1 MDARPT
7 KVYKSACRMCH
18 GGCGVLVHVV
28 DGAVQSVTGDPESPL
43 NKGLLCLKG
52 PASVDIVHHPDRL
65 RHPLKRLDARG
76 KGQWARI
83 SWDEAYDII
92 AGKLDRI
99 ISENG
104 PESIVIGTGTGR
116 HHCNFVPRFA
126 NALGTPNWCEPGHAQ
141 CFFPRVNVAHL
152 TFGGLPVCDY
162 YGDVK
167 PACVLVW
174 GHNPLNSGPDGELA
188 FHTRRLMWERE
199 TKYIVVDPRRT
210 KIAEQAAVWLQVR
223 PGADDALALALIHV
237 IIAEGLYDRP
247 FVEKWTFGFERLSDH
262 VRPFTP
268 EWAEPITW
276 VAAETIRAAAR
287 LFAATKPSTLEWG
300 CATEHTPNSIQ
311 TLRAISLL
319 PAITGNI
326 DIPGGWVFGTPA
338 VTPVPSLDENLPAA
352 AKAKRLGSD
361 QFRVLGQANVQ
372 PSAHI
377 PAVFKAMR
385 TGKPYPV
392 RAFLVFGNNPLL
404 SYANSKTILESL
416 QKLEFFMVMDLFM
429 TPSVELADLVL
440 PAASWFEVD
449 AMPAF
454 PYFAENAVLV
464 QQKLVQVGEC
474 KQDEVVFAEIARRM
488 KLKVGTEDPKEIYTA
503 QLAAQ
508 GITYDE
514 LRERGSVWQ
523 PICYRKYETRG
534 FKTKSGKIEL
544 YSLALEELGYAPLPC
559 YAEPPESPLSTPD
572 VAEDFPYVLTTGGRI
587 PNFFT
592 SEHRQLPKLRRI
604 YRDPLV
610 EINPATARRF
620 GIRSG
625 DWVWIETKRGRIK
638 QRAKVTDGI
647 DPRVVNVEFGW
658 WFPELQDREHG
669 VWESNANVLTNI
681 EPPYDPAM
689 GTYQLRALLCRIE
702 KVKQSDGQ
710 AQSANSR
717 LAMA

>member
-1 MDARPT
+1 MNART
-7 KVYKSACRMCH
+7 TQVFKSACRMCH

-28 DGAVQSVTGDPESPL
+28 DGAIHSVEGDPDSPL
-43 NKGLLCLKG
+43 NEGRLCLKG

-65 RHPLKRLDARG
+65 THPMKRLGGRG
-76 KGQWARI
+76 EGRWARI
-83 SWDEAYDII
+83 GWDEAYDII
-92 AGKLDRI
+92 ADKLERI
-99 ISENG
+99 IDENG

-141 CFFPRVNVAHL
+141 CFFPRVNVTHL

-162 YGDVK
+162 YGDVE

-174 GHNPLNSGPDGELA
+174 GHNPLNSGPDGELP
-188 FHTRRLMWERE
+188 FHPRRLMYEGR

-210 KIAEQAAVWLQVR
+210 RIAEQAAVWLQVR
-223 PGADDALALALIHV
+223 PGTDDALALAMIHV
-237 IIAEGLYDRP
+237 IITEQLQDRQ
-247 FVEKWTFGFERLSDH
+247 FVEKWTFGFEQLSQH
-262 VRPFTP
+262 VHPFTP

-276 VAAETIRAAAR
+276 VPAEKIRAAAR
-287 LFAATKPSTLEWG
+287 LFAATKPAALEWG
-300 CATEHTPNSIQ
+300 CAIEHTPNSIQ
-311 TLRAISLL
+311 TARAISML

-326 DIPGGWVFGTPA
+326 DVPGGWVFGTPT
-338 VTPVPSLDENLPAA
+338 VTPVPSLDENLTATA
-352 AKAKRLGSD
+352 RAKRLGAQ

-372 PSAHI
+372 PSAHV
-377 PAVFKAMR
+377 PAVFEAMR
-385 TGKPYPV
+385 TGRPYPV

-404 SYANSKTILESL
+404 SYANSKVILESL
-416 QKLEFFMVMDLFM
+416 QKLEFFLVMDLFM
-429 TPSVELADLVL
+429 TPSADLADLVL

-464 QQKLVQVGEC
+464 QQKIVQVGEC

-488 KLKVGTEDPKEIYTA
+488 KLPVGTEDPKDIYTG
-503 QLAAQ
+503 QLAANF

-514 LRERGSVWQ
+514 LRERGSIWR
-523 PICYRKYETRG
+523 PMTYRKHEARG
-534 FKTKSGKIEL
+534 FKTESGKIEL
-544 YSLALEELGYAPLPC
+544 YSLALEKLGYAPLPY
-559 YAEPPESPLSTPD
+559 YAEPPESPVSAPD
-572 VAEDFPYVLTTGGRI
+572 MAKDFPYVLTTGARI

-610 EINPATARRF
+610 EMHPDTARQF
-620 GIRSG
+620 GIRAG
-625 DWVWIETKRGRIK
+625 DWVFIETKRGKIR
-638 QRAKVTDGI
+638 QRAKITDGI
-647 DPRVVNVEFGW
+647 DPRVINVEFGW
-658 WFPELQDREHG
+658 WFPERQDGQRG
-669 VWESNANVLTNI
+669 AWDSNANVLTNI

-702 KVKQSDGQ
+702 KV
-710 AQSANSR
+710 AVAP
-717 LAMA
+717 

>member
-1 MDARPT
+1 MNART
-7 KVYKSACRMCH
+7 TQVYKSACRMCR

-28 DGAVQSVTGDPESPL
+28 DGAIQSVEGDPDSPL
-43 NKGLLCLKG
+43 NEGRLCLKG

-65 RHPLKRLDARG
+65 THPMKRLGARG
-76 KGQWARI
+76 EGRWARI
-83 SWDEAYDII
+83 GWDEAYDII
-92 AGKLDRI
+92 AEKLERI
-99 ISENG
+99 IDENG

-141 CFFPRVNVAHL
+141 CFFPRVNVCHL

-162 YGDVK
+162 YGDVE
-167 PACVLVW
+167 PACVW
-174 GHNPLNSGPDGELA
+174 GHNPLNSGPDGELP
-188 FHTRRLMWERE
+188 FHPRRLMYEGR

-210 KIAEQAAVWLQVR
+210 RIAEQAAVWLQVR
-223 PGADDALALALIHV
+223 PGTDDALALAMIHV
-237 IIAEGLYDRP
+237 IIAEQLQDRQ
-247 FVEKWTFGFERLSDH
+247 FVEKWTYGFEQLSQH

-268 EWAEPITW
+268 EWAESITW
-276 VAAETIRAAAR
+276 VPAEKIRAAAR
-287 LFAATKPSTLEWG
+287 IFAATKPATLEWG
-300 CATEHTPNSIQ
+300 CAIEHTPNSIQ
-311 TLRAISLL
+311 TARAISIL

-326 DIPGGWVFGTPA
+326 DVPGGWVFGTPT
-338 VTPVPSLDENLPAA
+338 VTPVPSLDENLTAA
-352 AKAKRLGSD
+352 ARAKRLGA
-361 QFRVLGQANVQ
+361 QEFRVLGQANVQ
-372 PSAHI
+372 PSAHV

-404 SYANSKTILESL
+404 SYANSKVVLESL
-416 QKLEFFMVMDLFM
+416 QKLEFFLVMDLFM
-429 TPSVELADLVL
+429 TPSADLADLVL

-464 QQKLVQVGEC
+464 QQKIVQVGEC

-488 KLKVGTEDPKEIYTA
+488 KLPVGTEDPKDIYTG
-503 QLAAQ
+503 QLAANF

-514 LRERGSVWQ
+514 LRERGSIWR
-523 PICYRKYETRG
+523 PMTYRKHETRG
-534 FKTKSGKIEL
+534 FKTESGKVEL
-544 YSLALEELGYAPLPC
+544 YSLALEKLGYAPLPY
-559 YAEPPESPLSTPD
+559 YAEPPESPVSAPD
-572 VAEDFPYVLTTGGRI
+572 VAKEFPYVLTTGARI

-610 EINPATARRF
+610 EMHPDTARQF
-620 GIRSG
+620 DIRAG
-625 DWVWIETKRGRIK
+625 DWVWIETKRGKIK
-638 QRAKVTDGI
+638 QRAKITDGI
-647 DPRVVNVEFGW
+647 DSRVINVEFGW
-658 WFPELQDREHG
+658 WFPERQDGERG
-669 VWESNANVLTNI
+669 AFESNANVLTNI

-702 KVKQSDGQ
+702 KV
-710 AQSANSR
+710 AVAP
-717 LAMA
+717 

>member
-1 MDARPT
+1 
-7 KVYKSACRMCH
+7 MCH

-28 DGAVQSVTGDPESPL
+28 DGAIQSVEGDPDSPL
-43 NKGLLCLKG
+43 NEGRLCLKG

-65 RHPLKRLDARG
+65 THPMKRLGARG
-76 KGQWARI
+76 EGRWARI
-83 SWDEAYDII
+83 GWDEAYDII
-92 AGKLDRI
+92 AEKLERI
-99 ISENG
+99 IDENG

-141 CFFPRVNVAHL
+141 CFFPRVNVTHL

-162 YGDVK
+162 YGDVE

-174 GHNPLNSGPDGELA
+174 GHNPLNSGPDGELP
-188 FHTRRLMWERE
+188 FHPRRLMYEGR

-210 KIAEQAAVWLQVR
+210 RIAEQAAVWLQVR
-223 PGADDALALALIHV
+223 PGTDDALALAMIHV
-237 IIAEGLYDRP
+237 IITEQLQDRQ
-247 FVEKWTFGFERLSDH
+247 FVEKWTYGFEQLSQH

-268 EWAEPITW
+268 EWAESITW
-276 VAAETIRAAAR
+276 VPAEKIRAAAR
-287 LFAATKPSTLEWG
+287 IFAATKPATLEWG
-300 CATEHTPNSIQ
+300 CAIEHTPNSIQ
-311 TLRAISLL
+311 TARAISIL

-326 DIPGGWVFGTPA
+326 DVPGGWVFGTPT
-338 VTPVPSLDENLPAA
+338 VTPVPSLDENLTAA
-352 AKAKRLGSD
+352 ARAKRLGS
-361 QFRVLGQANVQ
+361 QEFRVLGQANVQ
-372 PSAHI
+372 PSAHV

-404 SYANSKTILESL
+404 SYANSKVVLESL
-416 QKLEFFMVMDLFM
+416 QKLELFVVMDLFM
-429 TPSVELADLVL
+429 TPSADLADLAL

-464 QQKLVQVGEC
+464 QQKIVQVGEC

-488 KLKVGTEDPKEIYTA
+488 KLPVGTEDPKDIYTG
-503 QLAAQ
+503 QLAANF

-514 LRERGSVWQ
+514 LRERGSIWR
-523 PICYRKYETRG
+523 PMTYRKHETRG
-534 FKTKSGKIEL
+534 FKTESGKIEL
-544 YSLALEELGYAPLPC
+544 YSLALEKLGYAPLPY
-559 YAEPPESPLSTPD
+559 YAEPPESPVSAPD
-572 VAEDFPYVLTTGGRI
+572 VAKEFPYVLTTGARI

-610 EINPATARRF
+610 EMHPETARQC
-620 GIRSG
+620 GIRAG
-625 DWVWIETKRGRIK
+625 DWVFIETKRGKIK
-638 QRAKVTDGI
+638 QRAKITDGI
-647 DPRVVNVEFGW
+647 DPRVINVEFGW
-658 WFPELQDREHG
+658 WFPERQDGQRG
-669 VWESNANVLTNI
+669 AWESNANVLTNI

-702 KVKQSDGQ
+702 KVAD
-710 AQSANSR
+710 AR
-717 LAMA
+717 P

>member
-1 MDARPT
+1 MNART
-7 KVYKSACRMCH
+7 TQVYKSACRMCH

-28 DGAVQSVTGDPESPL
+28 DGAIQSVEGDPDSPL
-43 NKGLLCLKG
+43 NEGRLCLKG

-65 RHPLKRLDARG
+65 THPMKRLGARG
-76 KGQWARI
+76 EGRWARI
-83 SWDEAYDII
+83 GWDEAYDII
-92 AGKLDRI
+92 AEKLERI
-99 ISENG
+99 IDENG

-141 CFFPRVNVAHL
+141 CFFPRVNVCHL

-162 YGDVK
+162 YGDVE
-167 PACVLVW
+167 PACVW
-174 GHNPLNSGPDGELA
+174 GHNPLNSGPDGELP
-188 FHTRRLMWERE
+188 FHPRRLMYEGR

-210 KIAEQAAVWLQVR
+210 RIAEQAAVWLQVR
-223 PGADDALALALIHV
+223 PGTDDALALAMIHV
-237 IIAEGLYDRP
+237 IIAEQLQDRQ
-247 FVEKWTFGFERLSDH
+247 FVEKWTYGFEQLSQH

-268 EWAEPITW
+268 EWAESITW
-276 VAAETIRAAAR
+276 VPAEKIRAAAR
-287 LFAATKPSTLEWG
+287 IFAATKPATLEWG
-300 CATEHTPNSIQ
+300 CAIEHTPNSIQ
-311 TLRAISLL
+311 TARAISIL

-326 DIPGGWVFGTPA
+326 DVPGGWVFGTPT
-338 VTPVPSLDENLPAA
+338 VTPVPSLDENLTAA
-352 AKAKRLGSD
+352 ARAKRLGA
-361 QFRVLGQANVQ
+361 QEFRVLGQANVQ

-404 SYANSKTILESL
+404 SYANSKVILESL
-416 QKLEFFMVMDLFM
+416 QKLEFFVIMDLFM
-429 TPSVELADLVL
+429 TPSADLADLVL

-464 QQKLVQVGEC
+464 QQKIVQVGEC

-488 KLKVGTEDPKEIYTA
+488 KLPVGTEDPQDIYTG
-503 QLAAQ
+503 QLAANF

-514 LRERGSVWQ
+514 LRERGSIWR
-523 PICYRKYETRG
+523 PMTYRKHETRG
-534 FKTKSGKIEL
+534 FKTESGKVEL
-544 YSLALEELGYAPLPC
+544 YSLALEKLGYAPLPY
-559 YAEPPESPLSTPD
+559 YAEPPESPVSAPD
-572 VAEDFPYVLTTGGRI
+572 VAKEFPYVLTTGARI

-610 EINPATARRF
+610 EMHPDTARQF
-620 GIRSG
+620 DIRAG
-625 DWVWIETKRGRIK
+625 DWVWIETKRGKIK
-638 QRAKVTDGI
+638 QRAKITDGI
-647 DPRVVNVEFGW
+647 DSRVINVEFGW
-658 WFPELQDREHG
+658 WFPERQDGERG
-669 VWESNANVLTNI
+669 AFESNANVLTNI

-702 KVKQSDGQ
+702 KV
-710 AQSANSR
+710 AVAP
-717 LAMA
+717 

>member
-1 MDARPT
+1 MNAGT
-7 KVYKSACRMCH
+7 TQIYKSACRMCH

-28 DGAVQSVTGDPESPL
+28 DGAIQSVEGDPDSPL
-43 NKGLLCLKG
+43 NEGRLCLKG

-65 RHPLKRLDARG
+65 THPMKRLGARG
-76 KGQWARI
+76 EGRWARI
-83 SWDEAYDII
+83 GWDEAYDII
-92 AGKLDRI
+92 AEKLERI
-99 ISENG
+99 IDENG

-141 CFFPRVNVAHL
+141 CFFPRVNVSHL

-162 YGDVK
+162 YGDVE

-174 GHNPLNSGPDGELA
+174 GHNPLNSGPDGELP
-188 FHTRRLMWERE
+188 FHPRRLMYEGR

-210 KIAEQAAVWLQVR
+210 MIAEQAAVWLQVR
-223 PGADDALALALIHV
+223 PGTDDALALAMIHV
-237 IIAEGLYDRP
+237 IIAEQLQDRQ
-247 FVEKWTFGFERLSDH
+247 FVEKWTYGFEQLSQH

-268 EWAEPITW
+268 EWAESITW
-276 VAAETIRAAAR
+276 VPAEKIRAAAR
-287 LFAATKPSTLEWG
+287 IFAATKPATLEWG
-300 CATEHTPNSIQ
+300 CAIEHTPNSIQ
-311 TLRAISLL
+311 TARAISIL

-326 DIPGGWVFGTPA
+326 DVPGGWVFGTPT
-338 VTPVPSLDENLPAA
+338 VTPVPSLDENLTAA
-352 AKAKRLGSD
+352 ARAKRLGS
-361 QFRVLGQANVQ
+361 QEFRVLGQANVQ

-404 SYANSKTILESL
+404 SYANSKVILESL
-416 QKLEFFMVMDLFM
+416 QKLEFFVIMDLFM
-429 TPSVELADLVL
+429 TPSADLADLVL

-464 QQKLVQVGEC
+464 QQKIVQVGEC

-488 KLKVGTEDPKEIYTA
+488 KLPVGTEDPKDIYTG
-503 QLAAQ
+503 QLAANF

-514 LRERGSVWQ
+514 LRERGSIWR
-523 PICYRKYETRG
+523 PMTYRKHETRG
-534 FKTKSGKIEL
+534 FKTESGKIEL
-544 YSLALEELGYAPLPC
+544 YSLALEKLGYAPLPY
-559 YAEPPESPLSTPD
+559 YAEPPESPVSAPD
-572 VAEDFPYVLTTGGRI
+572 VAKEFPYVLTTGARI

-610 EINPATARRF
+610 EMHPDTARQF
-620 GIRSG
+620 GVRAG
-625 DWVWIETKRGRIK
+625 DWVFIETKRGKIR
-638 QRAKVTDGI
+638 QRAKITDGI
-647 DPRVVNVEFGW
+647 DPRVINVEFGW
-658 WFPELQDREHG
+658 WFPERQDGERG
-669 VWESNANVLTNI
+669 AWDSNANVLTNI

-702 KVKQSDGQ
+702 KV
-710 AQSANSR
+710 AVTP
-717 LAMA
+717 